1 MGIIGDVK
9 AFLNKR
15 KKEQSRE
22 LETLKK
28 IVADLRAKAIGM
40 KKRWENETDKVKQ
53 KRLEKEYKA
62 VKKLL
67 KKSKKRYR
75 KLVSEE

>member
-15 KKEQSRE
+15 KKEQSKE
-22 LETLKK
+22 LETLRK
-28 IVADLRAKAIGM
+28 IIGDLRAKAVGM
-40 KKRWENETDKVKQ
+40 KKRWESESDSDKK
-53 KRLEKEYKA
+53 KKLEKEYKA
-62 VKKLL
+62 VRKLL
-67 KKSKKRYR
+67 KKSKKRYK